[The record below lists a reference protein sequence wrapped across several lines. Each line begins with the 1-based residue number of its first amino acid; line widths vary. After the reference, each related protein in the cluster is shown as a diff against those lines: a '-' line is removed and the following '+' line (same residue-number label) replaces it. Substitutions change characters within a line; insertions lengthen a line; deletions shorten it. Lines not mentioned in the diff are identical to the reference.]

1 MERPLDTDE
10 STGWVEDCDHPRN
23 WPKWKKNAQILMVS
37 FHSMGASFMAA
48 GIIPVYEAM
57 AEEYGVTVDAA
68 TYLTA
73 TQILIL
79 GVAPVFWKPFTAI
92 YGRYPIFLFSVF
104 GCMVCNLGG
113 AFCSSY
119 GAQMVTRVFGAICVC
134 PPLGVGTGVITDLCE
149 PHERAQ
155 KLGWWALLLTMGTP
169 AGPLVMGFVSGNLGW
184 HWVFYILALLNFV
197 QFMLYVLLGDET
209 IYPADRSL
217 RIKKGGGFFA
227 KYRFRRL
234 NACPLSKY
242 SFVEPLF
249 ASKYPRIIIPIFAQS
264 IVFCY
269 ANIAIIVE
277 MPSVFGQKFGLNA
290 QQIGLQFLAVI
301 IGSLIGEQLAGP
313 TSDWFLKAADK
324 RKGSHIPADRL
335 WLSYVGFAT
344 AMAGL
349 LTWGFQL
356 DNASSTWN
364 VTPLIGV
371 AIASF
376 GNQIVM
382 TILISFSV
390 DSHPELATDVG
401 ICLSVYRQLY
411 GFVAPFYLPSM
422 FKALDFA
429 KAAGVM
435 CVLIVVAALIPI
447 IAIHVAASHH
457 RAAA

>member
-1 MERPLDTDE
+1 
-10 STGWVEDCDHPRN
+10 
-23 WPKWKKNAQILMVS
+23 
-37 FHSMGASFMAA
+37 MGASFMAA

-79 GVAPVFWKPFTAI
+79 GVAPVFWKPFTTI
-92 YGRYPIFLFSVF
+92 YGRYPILLFSVF

-119 GAQMVTRVFGAICVC
+119 GAQMVTRVFAAICVC

-169 AGPLVMGFVSGNLGW
+169 AGPLIMGFVSGNLGW

-217 RIKKGGGFFA
+217 RIKNGGGFFA

-234 NACPLSKY
+234 NACPLTKY

-301 IGSLIGEQLAGP
+301 IGSLMEN
-313 TSDWFLKAADK
+313 S
-324 RKGSHIPADRL
+324 
-335 WLSYVGFAT
+335 FAT

-390 DSHPELATDVG
+390 DSHPEPATDVG

-411 GFVAPFYLPSM
+411 GFVLPFYLPAM

>member
-48 GIIPVYEAM
+48 GTIP
-57 AEEYGVTVDAA
+57 
-68 TYLTA
+68 
-73 TQILIL
+73 ILIL
-79 GVAPVFWKPFTAI
+79 GVAPVFWKPFTTI

-104 GCMVCNLGG
+104 GCMLCNLGG

-119 GAQMVTRVFGAICVC
+119 GAQMVTRVFAAICVC

-155 KLGWWALLLTMGTP
+155 NLAA
-169 AGPLVMGFVSGNLGW
+169 AGPLIMGFVSGNLGR

-217 RIKKGGGFFA
+217 RIKNGGGFFA

-234 NACPLSKY
+234 NACPLTKY
-242 SFVEPLF
+242 SFCGAF
-249 ASKYPRIIIPIFAQS
+249 S

-290 QQIGLQFLAVI
+290 QQIGLQFLVVI

-335 WLSYVGFAT
+335 WLSYVGFAA

-382 TILISFSV
+382 TILISFSI

-401 ICLSVYRQLY
+401 ICLSV
-411 GFVAPFYLPSM
+411 APFYLPAM

-435 CVLIVVAALIPI
+435 CVLIVVAALVPI